1 MIEKNEQIVYAL
13 TGNLFIENLTG
24 ESKSFGYVSSIGNN
38 NFTVFQSNGYCRSGV
53 ICITDKRTI
62 FVTNSDKFHSVREF
76 SNREVIDV
84 LLDKMFK
91 AGRLKIQTSKGNFV
105 FSIVNYENAQKFL
118 QIIKT
123 HMMMP

>member
-1 MIEKNEQIVYAL
+1 M
-13 TGNLFIENLTG
+13 NLPHFRRVDFPLCLQHFLAWNP
-24 ESKSFGYVSSIGNN
+24 SHAY
-38 NFTVFQSNGYCRSGV
+38 SGV

-91 AGRLKIQTSKGNFV
+91 SGRLKIQTSKGNFV
-105 FSIVNYENAQKFL
+105 FSIFKYENAQKFL

-123 HMMMP
+123 HKMTP

>member
-1 MIEKNEQIVYAL
+1 MQQ
-13 TGNLFIENLTG
+13 
-24 ESKSFGYVSSIGNN
+24 KSHSFY
-38 NFTVFQSNGYCRSGV
+38 GV

-84 LLDKMFK
+84 LLDKMYK
-91 AGRLKIQTSKGNFV
+91 SGRLKIQTSKGNFV
-105 FSIVNYENAQKFL
+105 FSIFKYENAKKFS

-123 HMMMP
+123 HMVMP